1 MSLVISY
8 QCSVTNIGLIFGQCT
23 VTCDSG
29 IITRQVICVN
39 YHQQINENYCDPE
52 GRPSKEQECN
62 MPPCPAV
69 YHTPKIHEHPSHF
82 PEAGYPPIHHPLDNT
97 NQWNHPSVGGYQW
110 RTGPWGAVRKL
121 CFSILIYLTCVYTFV
136 EMLSQCRVGEMW
148 HYEKYIQFKIWLLC
162 NFNFQILLLNN
173 SHLQISSFE
182 C

>member
-121 CFSILIYLTCVYTFV
+121 CFSILSYLCIYI
-136 EMLSQCRVGEMW
+136 CRNVIAVQSW
-148 HYEKYIQFKIWLLC
+148 
-162 NFNFQILLLNN
+162 
-173 SHLQISSFE
+173 
-182 C
+182 

>member
-52 GRPSKEQECN
+52 GRPSTEQECN

-136 EMLSQCRVGEMW
+136 EMLSQCRVGVP
-148 HYEKYIQFKIWLLC
+148 L
-162 NFNFQILLLNN
+162 
-173 SHLQISSFE
+173 
-182 C
+182 